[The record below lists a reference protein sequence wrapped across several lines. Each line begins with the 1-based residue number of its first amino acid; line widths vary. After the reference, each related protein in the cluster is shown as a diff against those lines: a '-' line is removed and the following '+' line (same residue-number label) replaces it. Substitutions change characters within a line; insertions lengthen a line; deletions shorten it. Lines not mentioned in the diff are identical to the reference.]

1 MNIRWHASRSRLIA
15 RPDADNRMLSVT
27 GEIKME
33 HHRGADIV
41 TADRL
46 GVSLSW
52 SHPMTDSPKSFH
64 IVFLLFDGITQLDF
78 TGPAQFL
85 ARIPGA
91 IVHTAAKRPEP
102 IETDS
107 GFAILPNRVFA
118 DCPQADLLC
127 VPGGFGTRDVIV
139 DTETLQF
146 LRDQAAGARYITSV
160 CTGSLVLG
168 AAGLLKGK
176 RATSHWAY
184 TALLEKFGA
193 TFEKARVVK
202 DGNIITAGG
211 VTSGIDFALTVIAE
225 IAGQEFAQSIQ
236 LGLEYDPQPPFRSG
250 HPDLADP
257 KLVKLL
263 HDRIYGEKAADIA
276 AIIDRL

>member
-1 MNIRWHASRSRLIA
+1 
-15 RPDADNRMLSVT
+15 
-27 GEIKME
+27 
-33 HHRGADIV
+33 
-41 TADRL
+41 
-46 GVSLSW
+46 
-52 SHPMTDSPKSFH
+52 MTDSPKTFH

-85 ARIPGA
+85 ARMPGA
-91 IVHTAAKRPEP
+91 IVHTAAKQIQP

-107 GFAILPNRVFA
+107 GFAILPKSDFT

-127 VPGGFGTRDVIV
+127 VPGGFGTKDVIS
-139 DTETLQF
+139 DDETLQF

-160 CTGSLVLG
+160 CAGSLALG

-193 TFEKARVVK
+193 TYEKKRVVK
-202 DGNIITAGG
+202 DGNVITAGG

-225 IAGQEFAQSIQ
+225 IAGQEFAESVQ
-236 LGLEYDPQPPFRSG
+236 LGLEYDPRPPFNSG
-250 HPDLADP
+250 HPDFADP
-257 KLVKLL
+257 KLIAMLQ
-263 HDRIYGEKAADIA
+263 DRVYGKQASDLAD
-276 AIIDRL
+276 IIDRQ